1 MTMIRPLFTLT
12 ATALA
17 LAALCAPA
25 AAQVSPAGAV
35 QRSVEEAQNKLPP
48 KPAAKSL
55 GADLLDLSDAISM
68 DRLDAVVIK
77 GDSLR
82 SEIQAYWKKFLG
94 KAVSTE
100 DMIAFKT
107 WVNDTAKAKG
117 FMAYAQTDAQGAT
130 LQVSLVQPRI
140 NSVKIFARDEALA
153 NRYLKDLNARFEA
166 DFKPGMPVDVVALEQ
181 KLDAVS
187 FSMPLEL
194 EVIIR
199 SAGPELLDV
208 LVNVSEAPSRMGE
221 VLGGLVQVNNY
232 GLKQFGKAQA
242 LAQLTVGGHLPSS
255 RLTLTGQKSSGI
267 VYVRSEYDMPLEAL
281 DARLHAGLGGSSSEG
296 VRGGQANSKS
306 QSVDLVV
313 GLEKILA
320 TRRDL
325 VFKGVADVSTRQSH
339 SNLSSTG
346 AELNRVQDHQLRLR
360 VTADN
365 DKLSNEPMRVE
376 LGAVLGNYATLLN
389 FPNVPQGNYSKLE
402 FSARKQYNLSDDGR
416 WSGLAKLRG
425 QMASHHLDGTNQ
437 ISLGGANGV
446 RAYSTADGLGDD
458 GLLGT
463 LELNYKNLP
472 NQSFGV
478 FYDGGVVR
486 PSKTPLSGVYSKTY
500 SLQAVGVQSSANV
513 NNWYFNWALAKGVGG
528 NKGAMP
534 TDIESSPNNWR
545 LTASLTYVY

>member
-1 MTMIRPLFTLT
+1 MAKKIFLIAGFVGALYGCASPTVVQSVKAGDAGLT
-12 ATALA
+12 CPQL
-17 LAALCAPA
+17 
-25 AAQVSPAGAV
+25 
-35 QRSVEEAQNKLPP
+35 QNEYQ
-48 KPAAKSL
+48 
-55 GADLLDLSDAISM
+55 DAE
-68 DRLDAVVIK
+68 RFK
-77 GDSLR
+77 T
-82 SEIQAYWKKFLG
+82 EIQAYWKRHIG
-94 KAVSTE
+94 QPVSEEQT
-100 DMIAFKT
+100 IAFKT
-107 WVNDTAKAKG
+107 WFYDLAKSNG
-117 FMAYAQTDAQGAT
+117 FLAYAQTDAQGNK
-130 LQVSLVQPRI
+130 LLVSLVVPRV
-140 NSVKIFARDEALA
+140 NSIRVYAKDEELA
-153 NRYLKDLNARFEA
+153 KLYLKDLNARFEA
-166 DFKPGMPVDVVALEQ
+166 DFKPGTPVDVLALEH

-194 EVIIR
+194 DVIVR
-199 SAGPELLDV
+199 SAGPELLD
-208 LVNVSEAPSRMGE
+208 LIVNVNEAPSRTGQ
-221 VLGGLVQVNNY
+221 VLGGLVQLNNY

-281 DARLHAGLGGSSSEG
+281 DARLHAGLGSSSSG
-296 VRGGQANSKS
+296 DVRGGQANSKN
-306 QSVDLVV
+306 QSVDVVV

-365 DKLSNEPMRVE
+365 DKLSSEPMRVE

-425 QMASHHLDGTNQ
+425 QSASHHLDGTNQ

-486 PSKTPLSGVYSKTY
+486 ASKTPISGVYSKAY

-528 NKGAMP
+528 NKGALP